1 MQKTIKSILA
11 IAGIAT
17 VAGCAPGTFGQFY
30 RESGSVI
37 DRGNFGNASMNNML
51 IQTGQRG
58 YAIELGN
65 RFANEVPTMVNFA
78 FDSTVLDASARATLD
93 RQAAWIRQFPEIQF
107 RVFGHTDLVGSNAYN
122 RNLGLRRAQ
131 TVVRY
136 LISRGVSGS
145 RLQAVSSLGET
156 QPLIPT
162 QNRERR
168 NRRTVTEVSGFV
180 QNHPMVING
189 KYAQVIFR
197 EYVDSATEFTTVEDT
212 TGGEF
217 GAE

>member
-11 IAGIAT
+11 IAGVAT
-17 VAGCAPGTFGQFY
+17 LAGCAPGTFGQFY

-37 DRGNFGNASMNNML
+37 DRGNFGNASMNNMM

-136 LISRGVSGS
+136 LVSRGVSGS

-180 QNHPMVING
+180 QNHPMVLNG

-197 EYVDSATEFTTVEDT
+197 EYVDSATEFTSVADT

-217 GAE
+217 ASQ